1 MGSRDRIG
9 GAFGE
14 RIGGSWNPGQ
24 QAQEPTDYHDPMKPL
39 MFLRRTR
46 PTLRSTTKAGATAV
60 AAAVVLAFSPGAQA
74 QGAAA
79 SAAPAPDSAAAASAL
94 DAPLFYQLLLG
105 ELNVRG
111 GDPGAGYS
119 LILDAARREKDA
131 ALYQRAVE
139 VALQARS
146 GDSALAAARAW
157 AQELPDDTQAKRF
170 VLQIL
175 LALDRAGEAGP
186 VLRGVILATPE
197 ADRNDAINA
206 VPQTFARATDKPKV
220 MAAVR
225 EALAPFLNQPA
236 HGAAAW
242 TTVGRMELAHERPAA
257 AADAARRGHAIDPAS
272 PFPALLAI
280 ELLEAG
286 HPEAEAVIRQQI
298 DATRAATP
306 PDTTVALAY
315 ARVLLDLQR
324 LRDARVQL
332 ERLTTRS
339 PGQADPWLLLGT
351 LQLQDKAYP
360 AAATSLQTY
369 IELARAAND
378 DRSQRGLTRAYLL
391 MAEVAEK
398 QQDYAAAGAWL
409 DRIDSPED
417 LMAAQLRR
425 ASVMARQGRMAE
437 ARQLLRSMPE
447 RRTEDSRLKLAMEA
461 QLLRDFKAW
470 REAYEVYG
478 EAVKRF
484 PDEPDMLY
492 EQAMMAERAGMP
504 DEMERLLR
512 QLIAVKPDHH
522 HAYNALGYS
531 LADRNVRLPE
541 AKQLIEKAVSMAPND
556 AYIQDSL
563 AWVEYRLGNT
573 DRALT
578 ILRDAYGKR
587 PDPEIAAHL
596 GEVLWVKGLREE
608 AVRIWREGLLLG
620 NDNET
625 LQQTLR
631 RFDVKL

>member
-1 MGSRDRIG
+1 
-9 GAFGE
+9 
-14 RIGGSWNPGQ
+14 
-24 QAQEPTDYHDPMKPL
+24 MKPL
-39 MFLRRTR
+39 MFPRRTR
-46 PTLRSTTKAGATAV
+46 PMPPSARSACVTAV
-60 AAAVVLAFSPGAQA
+60 AAAVVLAFVPAAQA
-74 QGAAA
+74 QGTAPPSAA
-79 SAAPAPDSAAAASAL
+79 SASAPASSAL
-94 DAPLFYQLLLG
+94 DGPLFFQLLLG
-105 ELNVRG
+105 EINVRG

-119 LILDAARREKDA
+119 LILDAARREKDP

-139 VALQARS
+139 VALQSRS
-146 GDSALAAARAW
+146 GDSALAAARTW

-186 VLRGVILATPE
+186 VLRGVLSATPE

-206 VPQTFARATDKPKV
+206 IPQTFARATDKAKV

-242 TTVGRMELAHERPAA
+242 TTVGRMELVHERPAA

-286 HPEAEAVIRQQI
+286 HPEAEGVIRQQI

-351 LQLQDKAYP
+351 LQLQDRAYP
-360 AAATSLQTY
+360 AAANSLLTY
-369 IELARAAND
+369 IGLAQAADD
-378 DRSQRGLTRAYLL
+378 DRSRRGLTRAYLL

-398 QQDYAAAGAWL
+398 QQDFAGAGAWL
-409 DRIDSPED
+409 DRIDNPED

-437 ARQLLRSMPE
+437 ARQLLRNMPE
-447 RRTEDSRLKLAMEA
+447 RRADDARLKLAMEA

-470 REAYEVYG
+470 REAYAVYG
-478 EAVKRF
+478 EALKRF

-492 EQAMMAERAGMP
+492 DQAMMAEKAGML

-512 QLIAVKPDHH
+512 QLIAAKPDHH

-531 LADRNVRLPE
+531 LADRNLRLPE

-573 DRALT
+573 DRALA
-578 ILRDAYGKR
+578 ILREAYGKR

-625 LQQTLR
+625 LQQTLK
-631 RFDVKL
+631 RFDVKP